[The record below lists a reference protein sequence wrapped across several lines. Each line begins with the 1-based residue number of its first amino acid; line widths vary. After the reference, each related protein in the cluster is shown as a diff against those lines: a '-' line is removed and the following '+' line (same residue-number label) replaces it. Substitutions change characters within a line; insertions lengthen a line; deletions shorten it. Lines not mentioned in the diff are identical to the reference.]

1 MLSNLLSKLI
11 QGAVEPALEDS
22 PTRVSSFP
30 FLSGD
35 TFRLMAGAEYHDG
48 VVTVRPGLPENIF
61 FTQGDLLDDPGLRE
75 AVEAYFATRGEKK
88 RVLIVHNSDTT
99 LSPTAFETVSELF
112 TTVFAVNVVEES
124 KIVRAIPIGLENAWR
139 NKNGKLAGLLDA
151 GPLASSDSRERLVL
165 SSFHPATNPGVRG
178 PLQQSLKKS
187 RFGFDGV
194 SWKRGEYREILRH
207 TKFVLS
213 PPGNGPDCHRT
224 WEAIYCGAVPVVLS
238 DALSPALASDLP
250 VLAVSSYDDFLEL
263 SDRELDGLYRDMI
276 VRPKDKAYAPYWV
289 SEIQRAAGAL
299 E

>member
-1 MLSNLLSKLI
+1 MK
-11 QGAVEPALEDS
+11 AVVEPTSEDS
-22 PTRVSSFP
+22 PARVSSFP

-48 VVTVRPGLPENIF
+48 VVTGRPGLPRNVL
-61 FTQGDLLDDPGLRE
+61 FTQGDLLDDPGFRDALE
-75 AVEAYFATRGEKK
+75 EYFATLAEKK
-88 RVLIVHNSDTT
+88 RVLVVHNSDEK
-99 LSPTAFETVSELF
+99 LSPTAIEMVSELF
-112 TTVFAVNVVEES
+112 TTVFSVNVVQES

-139 NKNGKLAGLLDA
+139 NKNGKLAGLLDT
-151 GPLASSDSRERLVL
+151 GPLASSESRERVVL
-165 SSFHPATNPGVRG
+165 SSFHPATNPGVRE

-194 SWKRGEYREILRH
+194 SWKRGEYREILTH

-224 WEAIYCGAVPVVLS
+224 WEAIYFGAVPVVLNDS
-238 DALSPALASDLP
+238 LSPALASDLP
-250 VLAVSSYDDFLEL
+250 VLAVSSYDDFLAL
-263 SDRELDGLYRDMI
+263 SDRELDVLYRDII

-289 SEIQRAAGAL
+289 SEIQRAAGAW